1 MAAWQ
6 KPVGSMRL
14 RPPELDHGGASRELT
29 MQLRRCG
36 IGKFHQAA
44 IGGFY
49 TRRRSVSWEE
59 KARRGLDNAATRGGA
74 RCGYP
79 CSAAGGP
86 GRARRRAEQWRSGVR
101 QWQRWGLTGKTAWV
115 GAGGWHVGPVALVM
129 TGCRGPGPKEQ
140 CHIFISTDFSN

>member
-14 RPPELDHGGASRELT
+14 RPPELDHGGASHELI

-86 GRARRRAEQWRSGVR
+86 GRARRRAVA
-101 QWQRWGLTGKTAWV
+101 QRRASVAAV
-115 GAGGWHVGPVALVM
+115 GADRQDRRGGGRRLA
-129 TGCRGPGPKEQ
+129 RGPG
-140 CHIFISTDFSN
+140 SASNDGLPWAGPERTVPHFYFD